1 MTPPV
6 PPDLGI
12 PGLSDPVQIGTGGFA
27 VVYRA
32 FQPTF
37 KRSVAVKVLTV
48 EVDDQAR
55 RRFERECEALG
66 ALSEHPGIVTV
77 HDAGF
82 TSAGQPYL
90 VMAYLAGG
98 SLAERVTATG
108 PLGWE
113 TTLRL
118 GIQLAGALAAAHD
131 AGVIHCDLKP
141 ANVLTTS
148 SGTPQL
154 GDFGI
159 ARIAGEQTGHTSGV
173 TASFQY
179 VPPEV
184 VHGHPPTPSS
194 DIYSFGATLY
204 ELIGGVPAFPTGPDE
219 TLASL
224 VRRVL
229 EEQPADLRAAGA
241 PDQVAELIE
250 ATMAK
255 EPARRPQSAAQLA
268 QVLQDLSRRLDV
280 QPAQDVS
287 GPQTAPGAQGEDLS
301 ATALVRPVTSDTAVR
316 DASYATVAS
325 PAAHYQPTH
334 RAPWTGMHA
343 WSGPDLRLPVVA
355 ILDPALD
362 VGVLGWHGDWA
373 HIRCSNGWEA
383 WVDGRLLV
391 PFW

>member
-1 MTPPV
+1 M
-6 PPDLGI
+6 
-12 PGLSDPVQIGTGGFA
+12 
-27 VVYRA
+27 YRA

-55 RRFERECEALG
+55 RRFERECQALG

-82 TSAGQPYL
+82 TRAGQPYL

-98 SLAERVTATG
+98 SLADRVTATG

-118 GIQLAGALAAAHD
+118 GIQLAGALAAAHA

-159 ARIAGEQTGHTSGV
+159 ARIAGDQTGHSTGV

-184 VHGHPPTPSS
+184 IHGHPPTPAA

-204 ELIGGVPAFPTGPDE
+204 ELVGGRPAFPTRPDE
-219 TLASL
+219 TLPSL

-229 EEQPADLRAAGA
+229 EEQPADLRAVGV

-255 EPARRPQSAAQLA
+255 DPAERPQSAAQLA
-268 QVLQDLSRRLDV
+268 QVLQDLSQRLDI

-287 GPQTAPGAQGEDLS
+287 DPQTAPGAQGEDLS
-301 ATALVRPVTSDTAVR
+301 ATALLRPVTSDTAMR
-316 DASYATVAS
+316 DAGYATVAT

-334 RAPWTGMHA
+334 RVPWTGMHA

-355 ILDPALD
+355 VLDPDLD

-391 PFW
+391 PFGW